1 MITTTSHTY
10 NTCHDVHQSATI
22 IIIIIIIIITT
33 TTTTNIALSLW
44 QKEILPFEY
53 ICISFVLILERII

>member
-1 MITTTSHTY
+1 MITTTSHTCD
-10 NTCHDVHQSATI
+10 TCHDVHQGAT

-33 TTTTNIALSLW
+33 TTNIALSFW
-44 QKEILPFEY
+44 QKEILPFKY

>member
-33 TTTTNIALSLW
+33 TTTNIALSLW